1 MERLPVPYLSGRG
14 TMKRRSVATL
24 VLLVLVLAACSS
36 DPVATT
42 SETVSG
48 NAEVEQVLADYR
60 AAWTEADADAFLD
73 VVTDDFTIAES
84 VYLQIGDEFDITS
97 FKTGRDATATKIE
110 GNAWQIEHVGEPLTV
125 GEGPWF
131 VSIGENWTGGND
143 RWVYNGTGTYGIIDQ
158 GGTLKIATV
167 HWSGQQRRP
176 DDYTPGS

>member
-1 MERLPVPYLSGRG
+1 MTGRF
-14 TMKRRSVATL
+14 TATL
-24 VLLVLVLAACSS
+24 ALMVLILGACSS
-36 DPVATT
+36 DSTDTTVAGT
-42 SETVSG
+42 SG

-84 VYLQIGDEFDITS
+84 VYLQIGDDFDITS
-97 FKTGRDATATKIE
+97 FETGRDATAAKIE
-110 GNAWQIEHVGEPLTV
+110 DNVWEIEHVGEPVMV
-125 GEGPWF
+125 GDGPWF
-131 VSIGENWTGGND
+131 VSIGENWTGGNA

-167 HWSGQQRRP
+167 HWTGHQRRP